1 MGFLMRARVA
11 SGKHETTK
19 ERTGS
24 MKPHLYMGTSIN
36 LISRA
41 IGVVRSMLA
50 IRTYV

>member
-1 MGFLMRARVA
+1 MIKRQARGA
-11 SGKHETTK
+11 
-19 ERTGS
+19 
-24 MKPHLYMGTSIN
+24 HLPLGTSIN